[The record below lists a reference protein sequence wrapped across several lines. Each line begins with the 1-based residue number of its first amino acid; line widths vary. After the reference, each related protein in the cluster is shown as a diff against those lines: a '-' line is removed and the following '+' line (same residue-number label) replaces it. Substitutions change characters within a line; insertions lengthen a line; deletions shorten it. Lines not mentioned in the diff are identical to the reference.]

1 MDCNCVQLAT
11 KALDCKLYQTGK
23 NWIKMVLGEALA
35 KQHCRHDPVAH
46 TSGRYQDLALTTPE
60 TADLVAS
67 NQTNPLSWN
76 QTSPRPTQKGKSTQP
91 RLKERPPGPG
101 QSQQVPEGIRRQ
113 VVEKKRKKA
122 GETLSNASRR
132 LCKQANKKY
141 ANADIVVSPAKGQ
154 GSLEGHTSYASRL
167 HRAAGS

>member
-23 NWIKMVLGEALA
+23 NWIKMVLGKALE

-46 TSGRYQDLALTTPE
+46 SSGRYQDLALTTPE

-76 QTSPRPTQKGKSTQP
+76 KTSPRPTQKGKSTQP

-101 QSQQVPEGIRRQ
+101 QSQQPPEGIRRQ
-113 VVEKKRKKA
+113 VVEERREKKRAKHYPMQVA
-122 GETLSNASRR
+122 A
-132 LCKQANKKY
+132 CANKKY